1 MVVDRLERHDLL
13 NAALLAAVLLLL
25 GFGIITAVRTLGN
38 TLDEGVIVAE
48 KEPTLE
54 SEATAG
60 ATVEQ
65 EDDEESTTTTAVVAA
80 RPPEEVQVRVAN
92 GARRVGVAGAGTAVL
107 AEAGYDTLDPKN
119 GPTMDDSIVYYISGF
134 AADAVVVA
142 ETLGLDPTAIEPMPS
157 DPGVELADSKVIVI
171 LGINSEY

>member
-1 MVVDRLERHDLL
+1 MVVDRLERHDML

-25 GFGIITAVRTLGN
+25 GFGIITAVRTLGD
-38 TLDEGVIVAE
+38 TLDDGVIVAE

-54 SEATAG
+54 SEAA
-60 ATVEQ
+60 ATDTTD

-80 RPPEEVQVRVAN
+80 RPPEEVQVLVAN

-157 DPGVELADSKVIVI
+157 DPGVELADAKVIVI
-171 LGINSEY
+171 LGINSNY

>member
-1 MVVDRLERHDLL
+1 M
-13 NAALLAAVLLLL
+13 LAIVLLLL
-25 GFGIITAVRTLGN
+25 GFGIISAVRSLSA
-38 TLDEGVIVAE
+38 TLDEGIIIAE

-54 SEATAG
+54 SEAAPANVTAT
-60 ATVEQ
+60 TVV
-65 EDDEESTTTTAVVAA
+65 EETTSTTPIVAA

-92 GARRVGVAGAGTAVL
+92 GARRVGVASAGTAVL
-107 AEAGYDTLDPKN
+107 AEAGYEMLDPKN

-157 DPGVELADSKVIVI
+157 DPGVPLAEAKVIVV
-171 LGINSEY
+171 LGVNSDY

>member
-1 MVVDRLERHDLL
+1 ML

-25 GFGIITAVRTLGN
+25 GFGIITAIRTLGS

-54 SEATAG
+54 SEAAAAPDTTEEG
-60 ATVEQ
+60 E
-65 EDDEESTTTTAVVAA
+65 DEESTSTTAAVAA
-80 RPPEEVQVRVAN
+80 RPPDEVQVRVAN

-119 GPTMDDSIVYYISGF
+119 GPTMDDSLVYYISGF
-134 AADAVVVA
+134 AADAVLVA

-157 DPGVELADSKVIVI
+157 DPGVELADAKVIVI
-171 LGINSEY
+171 LGVNSEY